1 MLQRYISNNTNNLKV
16 QESEIIETPTVE
28 EINDLIVD
36 AIQDIKGLNI
46 VKIDLTKL
54 EDSPANYFIIC
65 EGESTVQV
73 GAIAS
78 NIKKRLRKEIGVKC
92 YHLEGMKESQ
102 WVLLDYFET
111 VVHVFYP
118 ETRQFYDIEDLWSD
132 GEFTEYQNL

>member
-1 MLQRYISNNTNNLKV
+1 MKV
-16 QESEIIETPTVE
+16 QESEVIDTPTVE
-28 EINDLIVD
+28 EINDLIID

-46 VKIDLTKL
+46 VKIDLNKI

-78 NIKKRLRKEIGVKC
+78 NVNRRLRKEIGVKC
-92 YHLEGMKESQ
+92 YHLEGMKESK
-102 WVLLDYFET
+102 WVLLDYFDT
-111 VVHVFYP
+111 IVHVFYP

-132 GEFTEYQNL
+132 GKFTEYQNL

>member
-1 MLQRYISNNTNNLKV
+1 MKV
-16 QESEIIETPTVE
+16 QESEVLEIPTIE
-28 EINDLIVD
+28 EINDLIID

-46 VKIDLTKL
+46 LKIDLNKI

-78 NIKKRLRKEIGVKC
+78 NINKRLRKEIAVKC
-92 YHLEGMKESQ
+92 YHLEGMKESR
-102 WVLLDYFET
+102 WVLLDYFDT
-111 VVHVFYP
+111 IVHVFYP

-132 GEFTEYQNL
+132 GEFTEYKNL

>member
-1 MLQRYISNNTNNLKV
+1 MKV
-16 QESEIIETPTVE
+16 QESEVADMPTVE
-28 EINDLIVD
+28 EINDLIID

-46 VKIDLTKL
+46 IKIDLNKL

-73 GAIAS
+73 GAIAT
-78 NIKKRLRKEIGVKC
+78 NIKKRLRKEIAVKC
-92 YHLEGMKESQ
+92 YHLEGMKESK

>member
-1 MLQRYISNNTNNLKV
+1 LKV
-16 QESEIIETPTVE
+16 QESEVIVEPTIE
-28 EINDLIVD
+28 EINDLIID
-36 AIQDIKGLNI
+36 SIQDIKGLNI
-46 VKIDLTKL
+46 VKIDLNKL

-73 GAIAS
+73 SAIAT
-78 NIKKRLRKEIGVKC
+78 NIKKRLRKELAVKC
-92 YHLEGMKESQ
+92 YHLEGMKESK

>member
-1 MLQRYISNNTNNLKV
+1 MKV
-16 QESEIIETPTVE
+16 QESEVLDNPTIE
-28 EINDLIVD
+28 EINDLIID

-46 VKIDLTKL
+46 VKIDLNKI

-78 NIKKRLRKEIGVKC
+78 NVNKRLRKEIAVKC
-92 YHLEGMKESQ
+92 YHLEGMKESR
-102 WVLLDYFET
+102 WVLLDYFDT
-111 VVHVFYP
+111 IVHVFYP